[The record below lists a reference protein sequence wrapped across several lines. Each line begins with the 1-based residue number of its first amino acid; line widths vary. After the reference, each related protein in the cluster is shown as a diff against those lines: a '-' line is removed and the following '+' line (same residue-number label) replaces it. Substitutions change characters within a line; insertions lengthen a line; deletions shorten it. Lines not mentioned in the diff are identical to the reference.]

1 MSFTLRFTEC
11 AALSLEDQIH
21 HLSDHTGQQSAL
33 TKITSLIEAI
43 ETQLPT
49 APLAFP
55 ISRQASELGV
65 LHYREFNHEGFRVFY
80 EIKAAEEA
88 VVVLLVLRQKQ
99 SVEKAL
105 IRHCLL
111 R

>member
-1 MSFTLRFTEC
+1 MSLALRFTEC
-11 AALSLEDQIH
+11 AALSLEDQVH
-21 HLSDHTGQQSAL
+21 HLADHSNQRNALARITG
-33 TKITSLIEAI
+33 LIDAI
-43 ETQLPT
+43 ESQLPA

-65 LHYREFNHEGFRVFY
+65 LHYREFNHDGFRVFY
-80 EIKAAEEA
+80 EIKAAEQA

-105 IRHCLL
+105 IRYCLL

>member
-1 MSFTLRFTEC
+1 MSLALRFTEC
-11 AALSLEDQIH
+11 AALSLEDQVH
-21 HLSDHTGQQSAL
+21 HLADHSNQRNALARITG
-33 TKITSLIEAI
+33 LIDAI
-43 ETQLPT
+43 ESQLPA
-49 APLAFP
+49 APPAFP

-65 LHYREFNHEGFRVFY
+65 LHYREFNHDGFRVFY
-80 EIKAAEEA
+80 EIKTAERA

-105 IRHCLL
+105 IRYCLL

>member
-1 MSFTLRFTEC
+1 MNLALRFTEC

-21 HLSDHTGQQSAL
+21 HLADHSDRQSAL
-33 TKITSLIEAI
+33 AKITGLIDAI
-43 ETQLPT
+43 ETQLPA

-55 ISRQASELGV
+55 VSRQASELGV
-65 LHYREFNHEGFRVFY
+65 LHYREFNHGGFRVFY
-80 EIKAAEEA
+80 EIKAAEQA

-105 IRHCLL
+105 IRYCLL
-111 R
+111 H

>member
-1 MSFTLRFTEC
+1 MNLTLRFTEC

-21 HLSDHTGQQSAL
+21 HLAAHSDRRSAL
-33 TKITSLIEAI
+33 AKITGLLEAL
-43 ETQLPT
+43 ETQLPA

-65 LHYREFNHEGFRVFY
+65 LHYRELNHDGFRVFY
-80 EIKAAEEA
+80 EIKVAEQA

>member
-1 MSFTLRFTEC
+1 MNLALRFTEC
-11 AALSLEDQIH
+11 AVLSLEDQVH
-21 HLSDHTGQQSAL
+21 HLADHSNQQNAL
-33 TKITSLIEAI
+33 AKIAGLIDAI
-43 ETQLPT
+43 ESQLPA

-55 ISRQASELGV
+55 VSRQASELGV
-65 LHYREFNHEGFRVFY
+65 LHYREFNHDGFRVFY
-80 EIKAAEEA
+80 EIKTTERA

-105 IRHCLL
+105 IRYCLL

>member
-1 MSFTLRFTEC
+1 MSVTLRFTEC

-21 HLSDHTGQQSAL
+21 HLADHIGQQAAL
-33 TKITSLIEAI
+33 TKITGLINAI
-43 ETQLPT
+43 ESQLPA

-55 ISRQASELGV
+55 VSHQASELGL
-65 LHYREFNHEGFRVFY
+65 LHYREFNHYGFRVFY

-105 IRHCLL
+105 IRYCLL

>member
-1 MSFTLRFTEC
+1 MNLTLRFTGC

-21 HLSDHTGQQSAL
+21 HLADHTNQQNAL
-33 TKITSLIEAI
+33 ARITGLIEAV
-43 ETQLPT
+43 ESQPS

-55 ISRQASELGV
+55 VSRQASELGV
-65 LHYREFNHEGFRVFY
+65 LHYREFNHDGFRVFY
-80 EIKAAEEA
+80 EIKAAEQA

-105 IRHCLL
+105 IRYCLL

>member
-1 MSFTLRFTEC
+1 MNLALRFTEC
-11 AALSLEDQIH
+11 AVLSLEDQVH
-21 HLSDHTGQQSAL
+21 HLTDHSNQQNALARITG
-33 TKITSLIEAI
+33 LIDAI
-43 ETQLPT
+43 ESQLPA

-55 ISRQASELGV
+55 VSRQASELGV
-65 LHYREFNHEGFRVFY
+65 LHYREFNHDGFRVFY
-80 EIKAAEEA
+80 EIKTTEQA

-105 IRHCLL
+105 IRYCLL

>member
-21 HLSDHTGQQSAL
+21 HLADHIDQQNAL
-33 TKITSLIEAI
+33 AKITVLIAAI
-43 ETQLPT
+43 EIQLPT

>member
-1 MSFTLRFTEC
+1 MNLALRFTEC
-11 AALSLEDQIH
+11 AVLSLEDQVH
-21 HLSDHTGQQSAL
+21 HLTDHSNQQNAL
-33 TKITSLIEAI
+33 AKIAGLIDAI
-43 ETQLPT
+43 ESQLPA

-55 ISRQASELGV
+55 VSRQASELGV
-65 LHYREFNHEGFRVFY
+65 LHYREFNHDGFRVFY
-80 EIKAAEEA
+80 EIKTTEQA

-105 IRHCLL
+105 IRYCLL

>member
-1 MSFTLRFTEC
+1 MNFTLRFTEC

-21 HLSDHTGQQSAL
+21 HLADHTGQRNAL
-33 TKITSLIEAI
+33 IKITTLIEAI
-43 ETQLPT
+43 EAQLPT

-65 LHYREFNHEGFRVFY
+65 LHYREFNHDGFRVFY
-80 EIKAAEEA
+80 EIKATEEA

>member
-1 MSFTLRFTEC
+1 MIFTLRFTEC

-21 HLSDHTGQQSAL
+21 HLADHTGQQNAL
-33 TKITSLIEAI
+33 AKITTLIAAI

-105 IRHCLL
+105 VRHCLL